1 MCHLSS
7 SDIDFCTGY
16 RGSGSGT
23 DRVKTPS
30 SGTSVKNFDTS
41 AKLLYNKLT
50 GPGGKF
56 ASSSDAC
63 KETVKAFTCIK
74 FLWPCLASGTFLR
87 EDNLCT
93 SQLSLLTTHCGAD
106 TTLTDLEYRSTQTND
121 FVDGAS
127 MCPLGSWT
135 PPSAPA
141 SSTPATPT
149 ATPTVAVTATATP
162 TISATPSVSASP
174 PGSSAGSP
182 AGSASPSPTQNS
194 INGATSTA
202 VTTLSVLAMGIL
214 GLCTAVL
221 SM

>member
-50 GPGGKF
+50 GSGGKF

-149 ATPTVAVTATATP
+149 ATPTATATATASATATATATP
-162 TISATPSVSASP
+162 SVPAS
-174 PGSSAGSP
+174 SSGSP
-182 AGSASPSPTQNS
+182 SGSASPSPTQNS
-194 INGATSTA
+194 INGATASV
-202 VTTLSVLAMGIL
+202 VTTLSVFVMGIL